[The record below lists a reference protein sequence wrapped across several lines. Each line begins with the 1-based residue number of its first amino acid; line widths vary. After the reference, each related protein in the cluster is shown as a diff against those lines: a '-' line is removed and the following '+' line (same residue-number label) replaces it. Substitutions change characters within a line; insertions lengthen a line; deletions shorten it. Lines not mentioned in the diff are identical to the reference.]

1 MIRTIFVPA
10 SGSSSDE
17 AVFATALAAAR
28 PLRAHLDFHHIRLT
42 AVEAAA
48 RAPHVDFCVGGAV
61 PAALRFIEKD
71 VEGLSE
77 LAAAH
82 FKSFCA
88 QQAVEIRDTP
98 VADGVSASYLEEHG
112 PAGHHLMIHARHSD
126 LIVLGRPNR
135 VDYMPSMLLEDLLVG
150 SGRPILIAP
159 QSAPEALTDTVVVGW
174 KETPEAA
181 RALGAAS
188 PLLDRANKVILLTLV
203 ERDAGDISYSSQHL
217 ARQLQWRGIKAE
229 VRVLPRGKG
238 DISRQLASEAAQLH
252 ATLLVLGGFGHSR
265 LRELVFG
272 GVTAAFLDHADV
284 PVFITY

>member
-150 SGRPILIAP
+150 SGRPNPHRAAIRARGIDGYGRRRMEGDSRSCAGIGCGVSSAGQGQ
-159 QSAPEALTDTVVVGW
+159 QSHFADPGRARRRRYFLFVA
-174 KETPEAA
+174 TP
-181 RALGAAS
+181 GAAT
-188 PLLDRANKVILLTLV
+188 PV
-203 ERDAGDISYSSQHL
+203 AGN
-217 ARQLQWRGIKAE
+217 
-229 VRVLPRGKG
+229 
-238 DISRQLASEAAQLH
+238 
-252 ATLLVLGGFGHSR
+252 
-265 LRELVFG
+265 
-272 GVTAAFLDHADV
+272 
-284 PVFITY
+284 